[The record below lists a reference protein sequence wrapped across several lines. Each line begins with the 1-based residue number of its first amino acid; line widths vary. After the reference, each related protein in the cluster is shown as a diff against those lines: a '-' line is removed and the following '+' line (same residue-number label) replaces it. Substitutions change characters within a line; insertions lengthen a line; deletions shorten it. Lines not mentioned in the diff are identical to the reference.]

1 MLRKSLGLL
10 CAIMVLGSIAFGQPF
25 VFQQEFTT
33 DPDNSPYAIAA
44 DSSGGIYY
52 ATFEDA
58 SSRVVYVA
66 DPINNPSSQ
75 VVVTTAIGFPL
86 WRGLQGIA
94 VDSSGNVYVSG
105 DTGSATWV
113 EKFGPA
119 PTFTPDA
126 GFTIGSTSRLGGCD
140 LLSDSVLGC
149 VSWDGIQFFNTSN
162 GTQIAAITGGTN
174 YQRDLAFNSS
184 NNDLY
189 AAYNTAPPDT
199 NSCSLWSGGT
209 PASPAS
215 YSFIKND
222 LVTIGSI
229 ASLGSQGIEYDARN
243 GRLLIANKL
252 SQGLD
257 IYTISGSGAGT
268 LVSLFQSIDG
278 ADSTG
283 GAIGSIGDSVTIDKG
298 TYALLFITDMVG
310 TDDPGRILVYSDEIP
325 EIGTNVSQG
334 QWSLYY

>member
-25 VFQQEFTT
+25 VFQQEFVTGT
-33 DPDNSPYAIAA
+33 DNHPYAIAA

-52 ATFEDA
+52 ATFQDA

-66 DPINNPSSQ
+66 DPMNNPSSL
-75 VVVTTAIGFPL
+75 VVITIATDFPL

-105 DTGSATWV
+105 DTGIATWV
-113 EKFGPA
+113 KKFGPA

-140 LLSDSVLGC
+140 LLSDNVLGC
-149 VSWDGIQFFNTSN
+149 VSWSGIEFFNTSN
-162 GTQIAAITGGTN
+162 GTQIAAVTGGVD

-189 AAYNTAPPDT
+189 TAYNNSTAS

-215 YSFIKND
+215 YSFIKDD
-222 LVTIGSI
+222 LVTTGSI

-243 GRLLIANKL
+243 GRLLIANKA

-283 GAIGSIGDSVTIDKG
+283 GVIGSIGDSVTVDKG
-298 TYALLFITDMVG
+298 TYTLLFITDMTG
-310 TDDPGRILVYSDEIP
+310 ADDPGRILVYSGENV
-325 EIGTNVSQG
+325 EIGANVSQG